1 MEQPALPYDLHN
13 ERSVLGSC
21 LLERD
26 AITVVR
32 DLLSEED
39 FFLEKHA
46 IVYRALLDLLDRRVP
61 PDIATVAGVLG
72 ERGQLEGVG
81 GLAFLSDLVV
91 EVPTALHVQHYA
103 ARVRQTAAQ
112 RRVIQL
118 GAEIS
123 RRGYEGGN
131 VAELFEELN
140 QMVQLTRDASLARP
154 DWSDAVL
161 SGRAIYR
168 HNYPPTAHVIEGIL
182 PEGTLLLCG
191 KPKTRKSWFALN
203 LAWSV
208 AAGGKALGRYQAQ
221 QGDVLYVDLEM
232 GERRIHKRLHVVSPD
247 EPPPGLRF
255 ATSWPRQGEGFE
267 GWMRDYLRAH
277 PYTRLVI
284 VDTLVAVR
292 PFRRRYEDPYESDK
306 RFTQALTDFCHEH
319 HIAMLLI
326 HHSRKADASDVTDD
340 ASGTT
345 GLVAGVDNF
354 AALRLSR
361 TEQGLAEL
369 AIVGRDIELDGTL
382 HLKWDAMLAQWNAID
397 EAVAAQE
404 SLSPE
409 RRQVLEVLHERP
421 GSTYQEVAGALGR
434 LEHST
439 ARLLSAMRADGIVYN
454 EDGRWFAA

>member
-1 MEQPALPYDLHN
+1 M
-13 ERSVLGSC
+13 
-21 LLERD
+21 
-26 AITVVR
+26 
-32 DLLSEED
+32 
-39 FFLEKHA
+39 
-46 IVYRALLDLLDRRVP
+46 
-61 PDIATVAGVLG
+61 
-72 ERGQLEGVG
+72 
-81 GLAFLSDLVV
+81 V
-91 EVPTALHVQHYA
+91 E
-103 ARVRQTAAQ
+103 
-112 RRVIQL
+112 I
-118 GAEIS
+118 
-123 RRGYEGGN
+123 
-131 VAELFEELN
+131 
-140 QMVQLTRDASLARP
+140 
-154 DWSDAVL
+154 
-161 SGRAIYR
+161 
-168 HNYPPTAHVIEGIL
+168 
-182 PEGTLLLCG
+182 
-191 KPKTRKSWFALN
+191 
-203 LAWSV
+203 
-208 AAGGKALGRYQAQ
+208 
-221 QGDVLYVDLEM
+221 
-232 GERRIHKRLHVVSPD
+232 
-247 EPPPGLRF
+247 
-255 ATSWPRQGEGFE
+255 
-267 GWMRDYLRAH
+267 
-277 PYTRLVI
+277 
-284 VDTLVAVR
+284 
-292 PFRRRYEDPYESDK
+292 
-306 RFTQALTDFCHEH
+306 